1 MAPGIVPPDRL
12 EFRRIVTLT
21 IESSRFGQLDIDPG
35 TVLDFPEGLIG
46 LAGSRY
52 ALIGADPDAPFHWLQ
67 SLEDP
72 SLALPVTNPHRFF
85 ADFAVEVIDED
96 AERLGL
102 DAASAMDVYVTVRA
116 APALE
121 DFTANLKAP
130 ILVRAGQAWQVINQA
145 PGAELRAPLF
155 VGPETDGAPAAG
167 GEC

>member
-1 MAPGIVPPDRL
+1 V
-12 EFRRIVTLT
+12 VSLT
-21 IESSRFGQLDIDPG
+21 IESTRFGQLEVDPG
-35 TVLDFPEGLIG
+35 SVLEFPEGLIG

-52 ALIGADPDAPFHWLQ
+52 AMIADDPDAPFLWLQ
-67 SLEDP
+67 SLDDP

-102 DAASAMDVYVTVRA
+102 ESSSSMDVYVTVRA
-116 APALE
+116 APAPE

-145 PGAELRAPLF
+145 PGCELRVPLF
-155 VGPETDGAPAAG
+155 GGREANGGAANG
-167 GEC
+167 T

>member
-1 MAPGIVPPDRL
+1 VSS
-12 EFRRIVTLT
+12 LT
-21 IESSRFGQLDIDPG
+21 IESSRFGQLDVDPG
-35 TVLDFPEGLIG
+35 SVLEFPEGLIG

-52 ALIGADPDAPFHWLQ
+52 ALIADDPDAPFLWLQ
-67 SLEDP
+67 SLDDP

-102 DAASAMDVYVTVRA
+102 ETSSAMDVYVTVRA
-116 APALE
+116 APAPE

-145 PGAELRAPLF
+145 PGCELRVPLF
-155 VGPETDGAPAAG
+155 PGRETDGTAAAG
-167 GEC
+167 A